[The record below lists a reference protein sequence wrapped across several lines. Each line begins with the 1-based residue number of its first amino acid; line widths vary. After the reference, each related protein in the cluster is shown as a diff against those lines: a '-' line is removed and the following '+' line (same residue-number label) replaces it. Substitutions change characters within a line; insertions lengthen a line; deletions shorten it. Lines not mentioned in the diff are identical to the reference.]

1 MMVKAEQAAA
11 GRAAATMIEA
21 ELAAA
26 AGPATATMIEVEYNK
41 SVHEHSDL
49 STEHYS
55 YNTHQ

>member
-26 AGPATATMIEVEYNK
+26 AGPATATMIEAEYNYPYK
-41 SVHEHSDL
+41 
-49 STEHYS
+49 T
-55 YNTHQ
+55 QQ